1 MSKLFSNNKEEKDI
15 IQELYTAP
23 VKDYF
28 VTFKYHRAD
37 NPNEILKLEFLQ
49 IDSEPFFPR
58 INRFYEFCNFRM
70 KGKFKFIDYE
80 LVDCFNKGPRYNTD
94 IENEFKIH

>member
-37 NPNEILKLEFLQ
+37 NPKEILKLEFTQ
-49 IDSEPFFPR
+49 
-58 INRFYEFCNFRM
+58 
-70 KGKFKFIDYE
+70 IDYE
-80 LVDCFNKGPRYNTD
+80 LVDCFTQGPRYTTD